1 MNAPRHAFRSNPALP
16 SFTPVRSNFI
26 QRKCACGGA
35 PGPTGECEECRK
47 KRQLSV
53 QKKMVVD
60 QPGDVFEQEADRVA
74 DRVAGAVDAPL
85 KPQTVTG

>member
-53 QKKMVVD
+53 QKKMVVN